1 MADLMSKALVELT
14 KYGYQYHLFIHK
26 DLEKYNRQEKLG
38 KKQMLWLGF
47 RRLLL
52 IVAIL
57 RFLLTIKFENNE
69 MIRIITADCTFQMAN
84 RNIFNSL
91 MSIELFSGLCMLISL
106 QYFEMKSNSPGIR
119 LVYSA
124 SKKSLP
130 FKLIPS
136 DEKRLALV
144 THLLTKFMV
153 RQGYGVLMAV
163 NSAGYLYFTY
173 VTYFDPESG
182 LTLFWIIFWCVVN
195 YIAFQQ
201 IFGMLSAG
209 MTTVSGTRVGFGGGV
224 TKFF

>member
-1 MADLMSKALVELT
+1 MAELMSNALVKLL
-14 KYGYQYHLFIHK
+14 KYGYQYHVYLHK
-26 DLEKYNRQEKLG
+26 DLEQYNRQERLG
-38 KKQMLWLGF
+38 KKEMFWLGF

-69 MIRIITADCTFQMAN
+69 MIRIITADCTFKMPN

-91 MSIELFSGLCMLISL
+91 MSIELFSGLCMLISI
-106 QYFEMKSNSPGIR
+106 QNFEMSYNCPGIS
-119 LVYSA
+119 LIYSA
-124 SKKSLP
+124 SEKGLP

-136 DEKRLALV
+136 DEKRLALA

-201 IFGMLSAG
+201 IFGM
-209 MTTVSGTRVGFGGGV
+209 
-224 TKFF
+224 